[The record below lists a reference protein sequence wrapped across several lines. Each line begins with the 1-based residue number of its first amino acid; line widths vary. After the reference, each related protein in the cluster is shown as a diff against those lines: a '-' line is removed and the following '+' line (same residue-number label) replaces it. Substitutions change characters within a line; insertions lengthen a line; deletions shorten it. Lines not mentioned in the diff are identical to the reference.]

1 MLLRTLFQTRFK
13 ILHCY
18 RMSNNPLI
26 RVKVSLFPSPNISIY
41 EIARTVNGML
51 ENLATT
57 PCASSMNL
65 KYLITLCHMPLQYKS

>member
-18 RMSNNPLI
+18 RMSNNPVI
-26 RVKVSLFPSPNISIY
+26 KIEVSLFLSLNINIY
-41 EIARTVNGML
+41 EITRTVNEML

-57 PCASSMNL
+57 ALVSLINL

>member
-18 RMSNNPLI
+18 RMSNNPVI
-26 RVKVSLFPSPNISIY
+26 KIEVSLFLSLNINIY
-41 EIARTVNGML
+41 ENTRTVNEML

-57 PCASSMNL
+57 ALVSLINL

>member
-1 MLLRTLFQTRFK
+1 MLLRTLLQTRFK

-41 EIARTVNGML
+41 EIARSVNAML

-57 PCASSMNL
+57 GSEPSINL